1 MCMLII
7 AAFLHFLFVLQY
19 QIGIRASFDL
29 IIIFLKLQTQPP
41 KKLTS
46 TNRNESL

>member
-7 AAFLHFLFVLQY
+7 AAFPHFFAPQY
-19 QIGIRASFDL
+19 QIGIQASFDL
-29 IIIFLKLQTQPP
+29 KNIFLKLQTQPP

-46 TNRNESL
+46 TNRNELL